1 MLLGED
7 RTKSRE
13 GIGESPLVLT
23 RVVVLI
29 LRARREE
36 DLGGV
41 ERSIFDVV
49 FFGKGLIFF
58 RIWKFIN

>member
-13 GIGESPLVLT
+13 GIGESPLVLR

-41 ERSIFDVV
+41 ERSIFDV
-49 FFGKGLIFF
+49 FFLEKD
-58 RIWKFIN
+58 